1 MNRQLMAK
9 SIEAADFRMRVVE
22 GSVGEKAQGQVITF
36 SHPRSAVDS
45 LQAMQW
51 DEKEKRGYRALT
63 MESKFVF

>member
-1 MNRQLMAK
+1 
-9 SIEAADFRMRVVE
+9 MRVVE
-22 GSVGEKAQGQVITF
+22 GSVGEKAQGHVITF